1 MTEEIG
7 RTYAGRYRIEGELGR
22 GGMAIVYLA
31 FDSRM
36 KRRVALKVLYP
47 HLALRDEHKVRF
59 QREAEVVANLNHRN
73 IVRIHDYSGTESEDN
88 FIVAEYVEGTT
99 LKRFTAENPLVL
111 PEVGA
116 MMAHEIAGA
125 LDHAHRNHV
134 IHRDVKPENV
144 MFDSQGVLKLMDFG
158 IAQIKDVQQMTVT
171 GQMIGS
177 PAHMSPEHIE
187 GRNLD
192 HRSDIF
198 SLGTVLYLLC
208 VGELPFKGAT
218 AHALFKRIL
227 DVDYV
232 PAVQASP
239 AVGED
244 LSAII
249 DRCLRKEMDE
259 RYQSCAELQLALA
272 SHLRSLGFDLPSAE
286 LADFFKAPRQY
297 QLDGRNRVI
306 DRLLQSARQLV
317 AARRLGEAM
326 RCFDRALCLDESR
339 TDVVQELE
347 RLQRRVELKRLLMRR
362 LLPALT
368 CLAITAAVGWLWV
381 SGTLDLVLGSS
392 APSGE
397 VAEGPP
403 PAGPGKSDGGTPLGP
418 PHDEATSGADAVT
431 ARGGRGTGEDVIAP
445 DAHLSEETTVL
456 ATAESDTKPG
466 ASAEGTVGD
475 KRVRRTRLSS
485 LSMLGSEGRRVVTG
499 AKAGW
504 KHLVAGGLPRI
515 GFPPPV
521 GVAAGTGP
529 DGVKAS
535 EAAQDAGSSGKGSRA
550 GGDTVADSGKGSG
563 VAGTPGGSQDTS
575 HKSEAAGGTDGK
587 DGSKGEKSGG
597 RGGEGTADKGQPG
610 ANTADGALVPVL
622 IEAYPAP
629 TEIWVDDV
637 RRGMRK
643 VEGLKLTPGIHTL
656 RLHHPTCDAC
666 EDTIRE
672 FQVDAGQQL
681 VSLKEKIGLKPAEV
695 VVKSG
700 SPGQVFVDSE
710 LVGRT
715 NEVLKVRARDH
726 LPWKVALKVLFD
738 DQSLAP
744 YEHACMVVAGR
755 RADVAVPHQ

>member
-31 FDSRM
+31 LDTRM

-73 IVRIHDYSGTESEDN
+73 IVRIHDYSGSESEEN

-125 LDHAHRNHV
+125 LEHAHRNHV

-208 VGELPFKGAT
+208 VGELPFRGAT

-227 DVDYV
+227 DVNYV
-232 PAVQASP
+232 PAVQANP
-239 AVGED
+239 AVGEE
-244 LSAII
+244 LSALI

-272 SHLRSLGFDLPSAE
+272 SHLRSLGFDDPSRE
-286 LADFFKAPRQY
+286 LADFFASPKKY
-297 QLDGRNRVI
+297 QADARTRVI
-306 DRLLQSARQLV
+306 DQLLRSARRLIGSG
-317 AARRLGEAM
+317 RLGEAM
-326 RCFDRALCLDESR
+326 RCYDRALCLDQSR
-339 TDVVQELE
+339 TDIIQELD
-347 RLQRRVELKRLLMRR
+347 RLQRRIEMKRLLMRTVLPIIGCLAMAGAAAALWTSGLLDGMLGASHDGAEVAGARTADAPLPDSGLSAGPLNASSADVALARPDDATSSDDGPGSPDTRPAVPGLPDAR
-362 LLPALT
+362 LLAPGAPD
-368 CLAITAAVGWLWV
+368 
-381 SGTLDLVLGSS
+381 DLQS
-392 APSGE
+392 AP
-397 VAEGPP
+397 
-403 PAGPGKSDGGTPLGP
+403 D
-418 PHDEATSGADAVT
+418 
-431 ARGGRGTGEDVIAP
+431 
-445 DAHLSEETTVL
+445 SE
-456 ATAESDTKPG
+456 P
-466 ASAEGTVGD
+466 
-475 KRVRRTRLSS
+475 RRRTRLLN
-485 LSMLGSEGRRVVTG
+485 LSALGAEGRRVATG
-499 AKAGW
+499 ARGGW
-504 KHLVAGGLPRI
+504 KHMMARSLPRVL
-515 GFPPPV
+515 P
-521 GVAAGTGP
+521 ADEGP
-529 DGVKAS
+529 RDDSVDSGAKSPDKESGVK
-535 EAAQDAGSSGKGSRA
+535 
-550 GGDTVADSGKGSG
+550 DS
-563 VAGTPGGSQDTS
+563 
-575 HKSEAAGGTDGK
+575 AAGGSSEKNGSGTSGETGNGGK
-587 DGSKGEKSGG
+587 TTEKARTEDKTGDDKGPAS
-597 RGGEGTADKGQPG
+597 GEGV
-610 ANTADGALVPVL
+610 LVPVL

-643 VEGLKLTPGIHTL
+643 VEGLRLAPGTHVL

-666 EDTIRE
+666 EDTVRE
-672 FQVDAGQQL
+672 FQVQAGQQL

-695 VVKSG
+695 VVKSA
-700 SPGQVFVDSE
+700 SPGQVFIDSE
-710 LVGRT
+710 LAGRT
-715 NEVLKVRARDH
+715 NEVLKIRARDH
-726 LPWKVALKVLFD
+726 LPWKVALKVLYD
-738 DQSLAP
+738 DQSVP
-744 YEHACMVVAGR
+744 PHEDSCMVVAGMR
-755 RADVAVPHQ
+755 KEVAVPPR